1 MEKYKDYIARTQQ
14 DRIALDTLFALEKI
28 LVILENPDKPV
39 QYNDEQIVAQEV
51 VEQIKTEVK
60 KTRKKNGGDK

>member
-14 DRIALDTLFALEKI
+14 DRIQLDTLATLEKI
-28 LVILENPDKPV
+28 LTILENQDKLI
-39 QYNDEQIVAQEV
+39 QYNDEQIVTQGV
-51 VEQIKTEVK
+51 VDAIQR